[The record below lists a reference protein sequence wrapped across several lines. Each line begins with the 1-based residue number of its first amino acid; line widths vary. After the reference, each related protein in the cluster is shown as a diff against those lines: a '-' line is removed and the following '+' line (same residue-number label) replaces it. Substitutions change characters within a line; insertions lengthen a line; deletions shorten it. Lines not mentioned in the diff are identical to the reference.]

1 MSNGHN
7 LTLFNLFILLILLR
21 WNIYQYAESTC
32 RVKWEMLFFG
42 GLKLFVNLLIFFF
55 WERFIV
61 TKAFQ
66 PGCWSMPNHFGLQG
80 QYSRETTVITQVLFR
95 GLENV
100 VIKSQDRIYLR
111 IYLRNISD
119 TCDWGR
125 EKAGLLKFIQ
135 KTTRQE
141 QYSSQQQ
148 AWLILTYLS
157 SLNINLKSAIQYR
170 QYHRGCIFNLQ
181 LRYFVFTKC
190 CGVR

>member
-119 TCDWGR
+119 TCDWGHWLR
-125 EKAGLLKFIQ
+125 TWESRFVKVYTKDDKTRTVLLS
-135 KTTRQE
+135 TT
-141 QYSSQQQ
+141 S
-148 AWLILTYLS
+148 LINPDLP
-157 SLNINLKSAIQYR
+157 K
-170 QYHRGCIFNLQ
+170 
-181 LRYFVFTKC
+181 
-190 CGVR
+190 